1 MASASTGPVP
11 VGSTEHVFPARPA
24 MLRDIRG
31 FVTRLATAAG
41 ITDAEL
47 HRIVLVTNEA
57 ATNAIEHSGSG
68 VVRVRWERGDQG
80 VWITVADEGVFG
92 ATAGSAIVGSAN
104 DRGWGLKVVLALADE
119 VTVRA
124 GRRGERGTTVRLHVR
139 TRSPVSA
146 APVVT
151 SSRVR
156 LLVVDGDRFSGRSL
170 SSFLTAEG
178 YDVALA
184 ASVPAGRETL
194 ADPPDLVIVDVMTST
209 GLAAGLC
216 EEITR
221 TGIPVLAMSV
231 LPPPAALRSDRFV
244 RKPAHP
250 LEVLT
255 VVQRLRA
262 DAASDPARA

>member
-1 MASASTGPVP
+1 MASASTGPAP
-11 VGSTEHVFPARPA
+11 IGSTEQVFAASPA
-24 MLRDIRG
+24 MLRDIRA

-41 ITDAEL
+41 IPDAEL

-57 ATNAIEHSGSG
+57 ATNAIEHSGSD
-68 VVRVRWERGDQG
+68 VVRVGWEHGDSG
-80 VWITVADEGVFG
+80 VWITVADEGVFSVTG
-92 ATAGSAIVGSAN
+92 GSAD

-119 VTVRA
+119 VTMRA

-178 YDVALA
+178 YEVALA
-184 ASVPAGRETL
+184 ASVPAGRDAL
-194 ADPPDLVIVDVMTST
+194 ADPPDLVIVDVMTSN

-255 VVQRLRA
+255 VVQRLLA

>member
-1 MASASTGPVP
+1 MASASTGPAP
-11 VGSTEHVFPARPA
+11 MGSAEQVFAARPA
-24 MLRDIRG
+24 MLREIRG

-41 ITDAEL
+41 IPNAEL

-57 ATNAIEHSGSG
+57 ATNAIEHSGSD
-68 VVRVRWERGDQG
+68 VVRVRWERGDRG

-92 ATAGSAIVGSAN
+92 AIAGSAN
-104 DRGWGLKVVLALADE
+104 DGGWGLKVMLALADE

-124 GRRGERGTTVRLHVR
+124 GRRGERGTTVRTHVR

-184 ASVPAGRETL
+184 ASVPAGRDTL
-194 ADPPDLVIVDVMTST
+194 AFPPDLVIVDVMTSN

-255 VVQRLRA
+255 VVQRLLA

>member
-47 HRIVLVTNEA
+47 HRIVLITNEA
-57 ATNAIEHSGSG
+57 ATNAIEHSGSD
-68 VVRVRWERGDQG
+68 VVRVRWERGDRG

-92 ATAGSAIVGSAN
+92 AIAGSAN
-104 DRGWGLKVVLALADE
+104 DGGWGLKVMLALADE

-124 GRRGERGTTVRLHVR
+124 GRRGERGTTVRTHVR

-178 YDVALA
+178 YEVALA
-184 ASVPAGRETL
+184 ASVPAGRDTL
-194 ADPPDLVIVDVMTST
+194 AFPPDLVIVDVMTSN

-231 LPPPAALRSDRFV
+231 LPPSAALRSDRFV

>member
-1 MASASTGPVP
+1 MTSASTGPVP
-11 VGSTEHVFPARPA
+11 NGSPERVFPARPVT
-24 MLRDIRG
+24 LRDIRA

-41 ITDAEL
+41 ILDAEL

-57 ATNAIEHSGSG
+57 ATNAIRHSGSD
-68 VVRVRWERGDQG
+68 VVRVGWEHGDQG

-92 ATAGSAIVGSAN
+92 AIAGSAH

-124 GRRGERGTTVRLHVR
+124 GRAGEPGTTIRTHIR

-151 SSRVR
+151 SGRVR

-178 YDVALA
+178 YEVALT
-184 ASVPAGRETL
+184 ASVPAARDAL
-194 ADPPDLVIVDVMTST
+194 AFPPDLAIVDVMTSN

-216 EEITR
+216 EEIGR
-221 TGIPVLAMSV
+221 AGIPVLAMSV
-231 LPPPAALRSDRFV
+231 LPPGAALRSDRFV

-250 LEVLT
+250 LEVAT
-255 VVQRLRA
+255 VVQQLRA
-262 DAASDPARA
+262 DAGSAALHA

>member
-1 MASASTGPVP
+1 MASASTGPAP
-11 VGSTEHVFPARPA
+11 MGSAEQVFAARPA
-24 MLRDIRG
+24 MLREIRG
-31 FVTRLATAAG
+31 FVARLATAAG
-41 ITDAEL
+41 IPDAEL

-57 ATNAIEHSGSG
+57 ATNAIEHSGSD
-68 VVRVRWERGDQG
+68 VVRVRWEHDNQG
-80 VWITVADEGVFG
+80 VWITVADEGVFD
-92 ATAGSAIVGSAN
+92 ATGGSAH

-124 GRRGERGTTVRLHVR
+124 GRRGERGTTIRTHIR

-146 APVVT
+146 APVGAPD
-151 SSRVR
+151 RVR

-178 YDVALA
+178 YQVALA
-184 ASVPAGRETL
+184 VSVSAGRDAL
-194 ADPPDLVIVDVMTST
+194 ANPPGLVIVDVMASN
-209 GLAAGLC
+209 GVAAGLC

-221 TGIPVLAMSV
+221 AGIPVLAMSV
-231 LPPPAALRSDRFV
+231 LPPPAGLRSDRFV

-255 VVQRLRA
+255 LVQQLLAPDVAA
-262 DAASDPARA
+262 DPVDA

>member
-1 MASASTGPVP
+1 MASASTGPAP
-11 VGSTEHVFPARPA
+11 IGSAEQVFAARPA
-24 MLRDIRG
+24 MLREIRA

-41 ITDAEL
+41 IPGAEL

-57 ATNAIEHSGSG
+57 ATNAVEHSGSD
-68 VVRVRWERGDQG
+68 VVRVRWEHGDSG
-80 VWITVADEGVFG
+80 VWVTVADEGVFNVSG
-92 ATAGSAIVGSAN
+92 GSVH

-124 GRRGERGTTVRLHVR
+124 GRRGERGTTIRTHIG
-139 TRSPVSA
+139 TRSPVGA
-146 APVVT
+146 APAGAPD
-151 SSRVR
+151 RVR

-178 YDVALA
+178 YQVALA
-184 ASVPAGRETL
+184 ASVPAGRDAL
-194 ADPPDLVIVDVMTST
+194 ADPPGLVIVDVLASN

-221 TGIPVLAMSV
+221 AGIPVLAMSV
-231 LPPPAALRSDRFV
+231 LPPPAALRSDRFM

-250 LEVLT
+250 LEVLAL
-255 VVQRLRA
+255 VQQLLA
-262 DAASDPARA
+262 PDVASDPVRG